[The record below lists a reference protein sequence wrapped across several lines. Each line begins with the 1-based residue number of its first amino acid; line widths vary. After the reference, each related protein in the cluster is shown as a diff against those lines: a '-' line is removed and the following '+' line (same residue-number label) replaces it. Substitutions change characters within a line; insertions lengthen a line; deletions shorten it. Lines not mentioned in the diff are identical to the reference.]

1 MKKMPEKQRKL
12 RKASDVEK
20 ALHENPAAD
29 AVLRKL
35 RSYLDTAEPDVVYF
49 LVNTWNNQAKAI
61 TYKDLR
67 EAILAGELNSKWLE
81 QWMQDY
87 SRMVKNKL
95 LPKWLEAMQAAN
107 TEREEKFPNW
117 YFNPAADG
125 VREWTESHAAEF
137 VTQIT
142 NAQVEGLRAVIREA
156 TKYEIMAVDQLA
168 RAIRP
173 LVGLTKP
180 QATANFNYYTKLI
193 ESGLK
198 KQKAL
203 DLSIRYAARQ
213 HRYRG
218 YMIARTEIATA
229 FSQGA
234 RQGVKQA
241 QAKGYIGEVKRVWR
255 TALDERTCSTC
266 GRREGKEYDLDSPV
280 QCPAHP
286 CCRCTEEF
294 IEISAL

>member
-1 MKKMPEKQRKL
+1 MKKMPEKPKKL
-12 RKASDVEK
+12 KRASDVEK
-20 ALHENPAAD
+20 ALHENPAAN
-29 AVLRKL
+29 AALRKL

-61 TYKDLR
+61 TYKELR
-67 EAILAGELNSKWLE
+67 EAILAGELKSEWLD

-87 SRMVKNKL
+87 SRLVKDKL
-95 LPKWLEAMQAAN
+95 LPKWLDAMQEAN
-107 TEREEKFPNW
+107 TELEEKYPNW

-125 VREWTESHAAEF
+125 VREWTKSHGAEF
-137 VTQIT
+137 VTQVT
-142 NAQVEGLRAVIREA
+142 TAQVEGLRAVIRQA
-156 TKYEIMAVDQLA
+156 TAMEIMTVDQLS

-180 QATANFNYYTKLI
+180 QATANFNYYNKLI

-198 KQKAL
+198 QEKAL
-203 DLSIRYAARQ
+203 DLSARYAARQ
-213 HRYRG
+213 HRWRG
-218 YMIARTEIATA
+218 YMIARTEMATA

-241 QAKGYIGEVKRVWR
+241 QAKGYIGKVKRVWR

-266 GRREGKEYDLDSPV
+266 GGREGKEYDLDSPV
-280 QCPAHP
+280 RCPAHP
-286 CCRCTEEF
+286 GCRCTEEF
-294 IEISAL
+294 KEISPP